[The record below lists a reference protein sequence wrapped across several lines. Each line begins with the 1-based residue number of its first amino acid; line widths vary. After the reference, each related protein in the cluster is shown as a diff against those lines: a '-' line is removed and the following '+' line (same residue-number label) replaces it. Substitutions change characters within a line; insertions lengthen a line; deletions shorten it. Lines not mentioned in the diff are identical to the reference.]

1 MTIDKEAFKGF
12 LSEAQARIEKSLA
25 HWLPEDCTHPGYLHE
40 AMRYAV
46 LDGGKRIRPVLV
58 YAAGQAAGAETATL
72 DGPACSV
79 ELIHAYSL
87 VHDDLPA
94 MDNDDLRRGKPT
106 CHKAFDEAT
115 ALLAGDALQPLAF
128 HILASDPAM
137 NPDPA
142 IRLCMIDTLAT
153 ASGSLGMA
161 GGQAIDLAS
170 VGQTLTLQELEK
182 MHRLKTGALIRASV
196 MLGALSAEQTEEG
209 TLDHLDR
216 YADCVGLAFQVRDDI
231 LDVEADTETL
241 GKTQGKDQAQDKP
254 TYPSI
259 LGMQGAK
266 QQAIALHKEA
276 LDHLQP
282 LGAKAEP
289 LRWISEYIVERGS

>member
-1 MTIDKEAFKGF
+1 
-12 LSEAQARIEKSLA
+12 
-25 HWLPEDCTHPGYLHE
+25 
-40 AMRYAV
+40 
-46 LDGGKRIRPVLV
+46 
-58 YAAGQAAGAETATL
+58 
-72 DGPACSV
+72 
-79 ELIHAYSL
+79 
-87 VHDDLPA
+87 
-94 MDNDDLRRGKPT
+94 
-106 CHKAFDEAT
+106 
-115 ALLAGDALQPLAF
+115 
-128 HILASDPAM
+128 M